1 MNEYIE
7 YEQVVNGAR
16 ELKSCASKMRII
28 FDAVTGHM
36 NQMTSSDNFQGR
48 ASNRLQEEFNNKRK
62 EFDSYVAAV
71 ERFASLF
78 ETSSEMLETA
88 EKKIESVANEL
99 NTN

>member
-1 MNEYIE
+1 MTEYIE
-7 YEQVVNGAR
+7 YEQVVHGAD

-36 NQMTSSDNFQGR
+36 TQMTSADNFQGR
-48 ASNRLQEEFNNKRK
+48 ASNRLQEEFNSKRK
-62 EFDSYVAAV
+62 DFDSYVAAV

-78 ETSSEMLETA
+78 ETSSEMLGAA
-88 EKKIESVANEL
+88 EKKMETIANDL